1 MPSLLSIQSLKR
13 YLQGKLRSK
22 RKPGS
27 AKENALLHT
36 SSPDTGGIS
45 TTKSPLRL
53 YALTIGIDEY
63 SSLKALKGAV
73 SDADDVS
80 NFLMAD
86 LGVPSDHI
94 VNLRNEHATRKR
106 IIDEFQNLWSNPH
119 INRGDPIL
127 IYYAGHGGLA
137 EANQEW
143 KERYGAKKIQTNC
156 IPDKTIAQLLNKLA
170 AEKGDNII
178 VIFDSCHSASGNRD
192 EASLKPTKRD
202 RMYEA
207 RKSAPDPA
215 DIDDELRYGVEKLEH
230 HKPLI
235 REEVEVVLFAAAKWR
250 WYLQH
255 TNLDQDENLEMSMVK
270 VATREGDRARRK
282 YLKEP
287 EHVHAEASVV
297 ELVVDPTSLHGLKL
311 HNNINLPLYVRM
323 FYFDPADFSI
333 GDMFGQ
339 NVANGEGAPNLAPG
353 GQLVIGDGADGG
365 APVKFNISSS
375 GQVEVGYMKVFWSTE
390 PLELDHVK
398 QKSAFELKPVN
409 RKNNSPA
416 YSYPVDSEQTTFGR
430 NDDCDIRLLY
440 GWVSGLHCKLFF
452 QNAKAFLSVYGLNGV
467 IVDGSHIGRNPDAD
481 GESSETTIPI
491 MNNSQIEIY
500 RKRFIF
506 EYPSKELRIKAMAE
520 PMTVK
525 PKRTLRLSMIQSA
538 QVFTPSKP
546 TADASTPKS
555 HRRRRSETLAE
566 QLQSPIKPFS
576 PARPAPSANM
586 GHETLSVADEEREV
600 TLVGPGGAQSVVV
613 LEEEKDLV
621 VVEAIGEES
630 DEEDLSDDEEIIRDK
645 ENANPFDLGRSP
657 ASQHDKASSSAS
669 PAPAVQRSLS
679 ANTPSSSYA
688 PKRPNLQRSAAS
700 APAPSSSPASNNTS
714 QPARTPARKARFS
727 LHKAVLLRSAQRQL
741 VERER
746 LNQFQARE
754 APIFDEDADIDMD
767 DIEPEFAEEPESDLN
782 LMVGDANVD
791 VRLASDVDHLTVQ
804 DPDADEE
811 DAVES
816 VVSPLRS
823 GAHPANGSFSDDS
836 EHSFN
841 QAADQ
846 SEGDISVESDISEIN
861 QGQEQE
867 STPIGSRIRE
877 SLSVLGNLLP
887 NLLKTPSDSASTE
900 DSEEVDI
907 VDQRRNAPRVKV
919 EPSEEEPP
927 LHFSDS
933 EDEDEDEGEDQGQVS
948 PSDRI
953 QTPVDDDSNPVH
965 NGEPAGATIKLEET
979 PTQPRRLNAFMTPQV
994 SRPNFARAPVGRK
1007 SVALGAESGEVND
1020 LNWLPSRVPVVKAE
1034 ADSEEE
1040 EDHDMLEDPI
1050 VEDEPVLSDLKHI
1063 PELDAEEKAARRQS
1077 ALAVLA
1083 AGPRQL
1089 PTRRQSVAPH
1099 LAISEPLDPNDRR
1112 TTLAGDALGAPVGT
1126 PQHASTLAKASDYQ
1140 VAIDIDY
1147 MRRQSMSRASREE
1160 KPIGPLFGE
1169 AVTGDIKLEDS
1180 EELVAALEPDD
1191 IKQELE
1197 EAEHELEEL
1206 EDEAETEAELSVDE
1220 EGEEV
1225 TDSEDGSDHDGF
1237 DDEQNDVQEQS
1248 DTETEQKAFDEHVE
1262 EETIPEGTKVPAV
1275 LPAAGPSTPALKGIR
1290 SLFRAE
1296 EVKGLGTQTPAG
1308 LDGMVQ
1314 LFGPEAELEAEL
1326 PAQDKPSRLRTNYDI
1341 QGSRGGPD
1349 AFRRHPCK
1357 DGCDGSQGC
1366 LTVSRIASRTL
1377 REPSKLPSRI
1387 KTPTEEPEAPAPKAA
1402 TRKAVPAATVS
1413 VVLPRRAKAPK
1424 TEADAEAK
1432 DEPESTASRLKAP
1445 TKRVTRTA
1453 SGASHT
1459 TDDTKPLTRT
1469 ASSMSIDDKPA
1480 TRRGRAAAAA
1490 PAIEEEAKPATRTTR
1505 AKAAAP
1511 TRRKDATSS
1520 ARPTTPTTEAGDD
1533 KDPMDTIP
1541 LPESPTKRSTRAK
1554 VTTVKVE
1561 PDDDESIPATRSR
1574 TRTTESDTSKD
1585 KRTTTK
1591 RVASKDVDEN
1601 KENAAVDVPEAET
1614 ETKVKAS
1621 GLPTKTTRKVSATV
1635 SKLPAPTKTASKTEP
1650 ATTSATTR
1658 ALRTRARK

>member
-1 MPSLLSIQSLKR
+1 
-13 YLQGKLRSK
+13 
-22 RKPGS
+22 
-27 AKENALLHT
+27 
-36 SSPDTGGIS
+36 
-45 TTKSPLRL
+45 
-53 YALTIGIDEY
+53 
-63 SSLKALKGAV
+63 
-73 SDADDVS
+73 
-80 NFLMAD
+80 MA
-86 LGVPSDHI
+86 H
-94 VNLRNEHATRKR
+94 
-106 IIDEFQNLWSNPH
+106 
-119 INRGDPIL
+119 
-127 IYYAGHGGLA
+127 
-137 EANQEW
+137 
-143 KERYGAKKIQTNC
+143 
-156 IPDKTIAQLLNKLA
+156 
-170 AEKGDNII
+170 
-178 VIFDSCHSASGNRD
+178 
-192 EASLKPTKRD
+192 
-202 RMYEA
+202 
-207 RKSAPDPA
+207 
-215 DIDDELRYGVEKLEH
+215 
-230 HKPLI
+230 
-235 REEVEVVLFAAAKWR
+235 
-250 WYLQH
+250 
-255 TNLDQDENLEMSMVK
+255 
-270 VATREGDRARRK
+270 
-282 YLKEP
+282 
-287 EHVHAEASVV
+287 
-297 ELVVDPTSLHGLKL
+297 
-311 HNNINLPLYVRM
+311 
-323 FYFDPADFSI
+323 
-333 GDMFGQ
+333 
-339 NVANGEGAPNLAPG
+339 
-353 GQLVIGDGADGG
+353 
-365 APVKFNISSS
+365 SSS
-375 GQVEVGYMKVFWSTE
+375 MGKYGI
-390 PLELDHVK
+390 LHI
-398 QKSAFELKPVN
+398 VN

-452 QNAKAFLSVYGLNGV
+452 QNAKVPELL
-467 IVDGSHIGRNPDAD
+467 
-481 GESSETTIPI
+481 SSETTIPI

-816 VVSPLRS
+816 VVSPFDQELIPPMAPSATTLNTLSTKLLINLKAISRS
-823 GAHPANGSFSDDS
+823 
-836 EHSFN
+836 
-841 QAADQ
+841 
-846 SEGDISVESDISEIN
+846 
-861 QGQEQE
+861 
-867 STPIGSRIRE
+867 
-877 SLSVLGNLLP
+877 
-887 NLLKTPSDSASTE
+887 
-900 DSEEVDI
+900 
-907 VDQRRNAPRVKV
+907 KV

-948 PSDRI
+948 PSGRI
-953 QTPVDDDSNPVH
+953 QTPIDDDSNPVH

-1007 SVALGAESGEVND
+1007 SVALGAESGEN
-1020 LNWLPSRVPVVKAE
+1020 
-1034 ADSEEE
+1034 
-1040 EDHDMLEDPI
+1040 
-1050 VEDEPVLSDLKHI
+1050 EPVLSDLKHI

-1140 VAIDIDY
+1140 VAIDSSDEEEPPAESVLSTLRKKVDY

-1326 PAQDKPSRLRTNYDI
+1326 PAQDKPSRLRTKSADPARSKI
-1341 QGSRGGPD
+1341 ATSTMAR
-1349 AFRRHPCK
+1349 AK
-1357 DGCDGSQGC
+1357 SSQATTSKTDVTAAKGAS
-1366 LTVSRIASRTL
+1366 TVSRIASRTL

>member
-1 MPSLLSIQSLKR
+1 
-13 YLQGKLRSK
+13 
-22 RKPGS
+22 
-27 AKENALLHT
+27 
-36 SSPDTGGIS
+36 
-45 TTKSPLRL
+45 
-53 YALTIGIDEY
+53 
-63 SSLKALKGAV
+63 
-73 SDADDVS
+73 
-80 NFLMAD
+80 MA
-86 LGVPSDHI
+86 H
-94 VNLRNEHATRKR
+94 
-106 IIDEFQNLWSNPH
+106 
-119 INRGDPIL
+119 
-127 IYYAGHGGLA
+127 
-137 EANQEW
+137 
-143 KERYGAKKIQTNC
+143 
-156 IPDKTIAQLLNKLA
+156 
-170 AEKGDNII
+170 
-178 VIFDSCHSASGNRD
+178 
-192 EASLKPTKRD
+192 
-202 RMYEA
+202 
-207 RKSAPDPA
+207 
-215 DIDDELRYGVEKLEH
+215 
-230 HKPLI
+230 
-235 REEVEVVLFAAAKWR
+235 
-250 WYLQH
+250 
-255 TNLDQDENLEMSMVK
+255 
-270 VATREGDRARRK
+270 
-282 YLKEP
+282 
-287 EHVHAEASVV
+287 
-297 ELVVDPTSLHGLKL
+297 
-311 HNNINLPLYVRM
+311 
-323 FYFDPADFSI
+323 
-333 GDMFGQ
+333 
-339 NVANGEGAPNLAPG
+339 
-353 GQLVIGDGADGG
+353 
-365 APVKFNISSS
+365 SSS
-375 GQVEVGYMKVFWSTE
+375 MGKYGI
-390 PLELDHVK
+390 LHI
-398 QKSAFELKPVN
+398 VN

-452 QNAKAFLSVYGLNGV
+452 QNAKVLELLAFLSVYGLNGV

-811 DAVES
+811 DTVES

-953 QTPVDDDSNPVH
+953 QTPIDDDSNPVH

-1140 VAIDIDY
+1140 VAIDSSDEEEPPAESVLSTLRKKVDY

-1180 EELVAALEPDD
+1180 EELVAELEPDD

-1326 PAQDKPSRLRTNYDI
+1326 PAQDKPSRLRTKSADPARSKI
-1341 QGSRGGPD
+1341 ATSTMAR
-1349 AFRRHPCK
+1349 AK
-1357 DGCDGSQGC
+1357 SSQATTSKVPEVARTRSADTRAKTDVTAAKGAS
-1366 LTVSRIASRTL
+1366 TVSRIASRTL

-1413 VVLPRRAKAPK
+1413 IVLPRRAKAPK